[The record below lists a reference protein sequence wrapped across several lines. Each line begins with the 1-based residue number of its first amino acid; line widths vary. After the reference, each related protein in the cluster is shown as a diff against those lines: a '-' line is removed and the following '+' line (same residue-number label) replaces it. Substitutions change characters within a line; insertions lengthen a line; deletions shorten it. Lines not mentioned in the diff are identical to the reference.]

1 MPSVAK
7 ILEAMQRS
15 TKNVDYQDLL
25 KVCIEYFGEPRTT
38 GGSHAVF
45 KMPWVGDPRVNI
57 QNDQGKA
64 KSYQVGQ
71 VLAAIEKFEDEGKK
85 P

>member
-1 MPSVAK
+1 
-7 ILEAMQRS
+7 MQRS

-25 KVCIEYFGEPRTT
+25 KVCVEYFGESRTT

-45 KMPWVGDPRVNI
+45 KMPWVGDPRMNI

-64 KSYQVGQ
+64 KSYQVRQG
-71 VLAAIEKFEDEGKK
+71 LAAIEKFEDDGKK